1 MTSADCAG
9 GCMNDL
15 EVKEEEDYLTVSSL
29 YKLGLNVTKLKKK
42 NLKIAKN

>member
-15 EVKEEEDYLTVSSL
+15 EVKEEDYLTVSSL
-29 YKLGLNVTKLKKK
+29 FKLGLKVTKLKKK
-42 NLKIAKN
+42 EI